1 MRQPDHEGGDVL
13 LLRRAAIIFP
23 VMEIISRKDA
33 MALGLKRYFTGEP
46 CPRGHIE
53 TRLCSSMACAECC
66 REASRNTT
74 LKRQQKRTE
83 ALQLAKSADPRII
96 TRQEA
101 IDQGLQRYFT
111 GIKCQRGHIDE
122 RWVRSKA
129 CVSCSRE
136 KGREEEFLARQRAWR
151 RANPDKIRSYNQAR
165 RDKDPE
171 AHRQMH
177 KRKRERH
184 AAKYAAYK
192 AAYTEANLERIRK
205 ADAEYR
211 RNNPEKVK
219 AATKRWLSANPHK
232 QEEYTKRFRE
242 RRHANPEH
250 ARMIARRHY
259 AKDIE
264 KSRMNGRKAASKRR
278 ALKSSSQGSFT
289 ALDIGN
295 ILGMQRNKC
304 AICRNNLQKGFHIDH
319 IQPLSRGGSNSR
331 RNIQLLCPTC
341 NLTKHAKDPI
351 DHMRSLGRLL

>member
-1 MRQPDHEGGDVL
+1 
-13 LLRRAAIIFP
+13 
-23 VMEIISRKDA
+23 

-66 REASRNTT
+66 RQMSRDTT
-74 LKRQQKRTE
+74 LKRQQKRAE
-83 ALQLAKSADPRII
+83 AQQLAKSADPRII

-122 RWVRSKA
+122 RWVRSRA

-136 KGREEEFLARQRAWR
+136 KGREEEGRAMRRAWR

-171 AHRQMH
+171 AYREMH

-184 AAKYAAYK
+184 GAKYAAYK
-192 AAYTEANLERIRK
+192 AAYTEANRERIRK

-211 RNNPEKVK
+211 RNNAEKVK
-219 AATKRWLSANPHK
+219 AATKKWLSANPHK
-232 QEEYTKRFRE
+232 QEEYTRRFRE

-250 ARMIARRHY
+250 AKMVARLFY

-278 ALKSSSQGSFT
+278 ALKASSQGSFT
-289 ALDIGN
+289 ASDIQD

-304 AICRNNLQKGFHIDH
+304 AICRSSLKPGFHIDH
-319 IQPLSRGGSNSR
+319 IEPLSRGGSNSR
-331 RNIQLLCPTC
+331 RNIQLLCQHC

-351 DHMRSLGRLL
+351 DHMQSLGRLL